1 MKSSPDE
8 LLHLPNNLDDDDEV
22 DGDVEGEDP
31 GGNEDISPVKR
42 QLTEEL
48 DKIALEDNSNGTE
61 KRRSSVDKE
70 SAPNLAKRDVRRDHI
85 RSRSVEDIIP
95 V

>member
-8 LLHLPNNLDDDDEV
+8 LLHLPSNLDEDDEV
-22 DGDVEGEDP
+22 EGDVEGED
-31 GGNEDISPVKR
+31 GGNDDISPVKR
-42 QLTEEL
+42 KLAEEL
-48 DKIALEDNSNGTE
+48 DKVALEDHSIGTE
-61 KRRSSVDKE
+61 SGRSSVDKE
-70 SAPNLAKRDVRRDHI
+70 SAPNLAKREVRRDHI